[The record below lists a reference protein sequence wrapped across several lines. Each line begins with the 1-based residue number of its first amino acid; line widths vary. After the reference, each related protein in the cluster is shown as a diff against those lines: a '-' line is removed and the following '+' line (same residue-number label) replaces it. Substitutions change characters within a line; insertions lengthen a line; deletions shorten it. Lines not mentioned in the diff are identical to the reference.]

1 MNKLDIQNIV
11 EDILKLDPTLV
22 SKKAEIEKLISAM
35 LVQKPNITVDD
46 AFLSRLRSRLVG
58 QIEESQSKSFSFGQL
73 FVSHKLVFVGM
84 LGCLTV
90 GIVSASLLYAPMR
103 QPKIASINGFGSLAV
118 SNAVGEMAILSS
130 ATAATSFGVTSDV
143 GVEMA
148 EPAIFRTQSGGGLD
162 AASKMMIYPPIDGEY
177 GQYSF
182 VLRGDVTAP
191 PEQMDV
197 YGYLPSNE
205 VNRIV
210 DKAMTTL
217 WSTLFDARSIK
228 VQGQSL
234 GGIISVDSGSYMV
247 SVDAQR
253 GVSYLSRFEPYVP
266 IDIRCFR
273 APCDVYQPL
282 EKKDIPEDG
291 VIIDWAQ
298 SFVDELGIDTSSFGE
313 PTLIPPVIYTIMNES
328 GISVESI
335 GEMVDVIY
343 PLVLNGIVTVDSS
356 GVSNVGLR
364 ISINLRTQQVQ
375 SISELPLG
383 VLGSSAYT
391 LVTDVERIA
400 RVAELGG
407 QYGMWG
413 IKTKES
419 IELGAPTLVYT
430 SIWKQ
435 DADMPEGRSL
445 LVPAYRF
452 DIVYPDEI
460 RDTQF
465 MQQAI
470 VIPLEKDLFEQVERD
485 ALNRQNQG
493 GYPTPMPLVRTMEA
507 ESSEGSVGETGEP
520 AVRIDPAQ

>member
-11 EDILKLDPTLV
+11 EDILRLDPTLV
-22 SKKAEIEKLISAM
+22 SKKAELEKLITAM
-35 LVQKPNITVDD
+35 LAQKPNITVDD
-46 AFLSRLRSRLVG
+46 AFLSRLRSRLVD

-73 FVSHKLVFVGM
+73 FVSHKLVFAGA

-90 GIVSASLLYAPMR
+90 GIVSASLLYSPTQHIR
-103 QPKIASINGFGSLAV
+103 IASVNGFGSLVTSPATGETVTALSASAPTSFSASDTSVGMVAPAV
-118 SNAVGEMAILSS
+118 SRA
-130 ATAATSFGVTSDV
+130 
-143 GVEMA
+143 
-148 EPAIFRTQSGGGLD
+148 QSGGGAD
-162 AASKMMIYPPIDGEY
+162 NASKMMIYPPIDGEY

-182 VLRGDVTAP
+182 VLRGDVAVP

-197 YGYLPSNE
+197 YGYLLSNE

-210 DKAMTTL
+210 DKAMSGL
-217 WSTLFDARSIK
+217 WGVVFTERS
-228 VQGQSL
+228 VDVRGQSL
-234 GGIISVDSGSYMV
+234 GGTISVDSGSYIV

-253 GVSYLSRFEPYVP
+253 GVLYLSRFEPYTP
-266 IDIRCFR
+266 TDIQCFR
-273 APCDVYQPL
+273 APCGVYQPL
-282 EKKDIPEDG
+282 EKKDIPADDT
-291 VIIDWAQ
+291 IIGWAQ
-298 SFVDELGIDTSSFGE
+298 SFVDELGIDVSSFGE
-313 PTLIPPVIYTIMNES
+313 PKLIPPVMYMIMNES
-328 GISVESI
+328 GTSVESF

-343 PLVLNGIVTVDSS
+343 PLVLDDIMTVDSS

-383 VLGSSAYT
+383 DLGSSTYT
-391 LVTDVERIA
+391 LVTDVERITQ
-400 RVAELGG
+400 VAELGG

-413 IKTKES
+413 IKTKEA
-419 IELGAPTLVYT
+419 IGLGAPTLVYT

-435 DADMPEGRSL
+435 DKNIPEGRSL

-470 VIPLEKDLFEQVERD
+470 VIPLEKELFEQAERD
-485 ALNRQNQG
+485 ALSRHNQG
-493 GYPTPMPLVRTMEA
+493 EYPVPMPFIKTMEA
-507 ESSEGSVGETGEP
+507 GSTGAEIL
-520 AVRIDPAQ
+520 VDPAQ